1 MHLPFG
7 TCYCNTNSSDEL
19 YLIEK
24 KQKTPHSPS
33 NPQVTVKCLKTARA
47 TNYCTITETDPKT
60 YQCTQHGKDRLKKKN
75 GMLGKLMVILMVMV
89 MVILGWVATY
99 WGASS
104 VTQATIRYSI
114 IIQTGCLFWQRLNI
128 HFAELQKIRKTSFHC
143 HSCLILKKVHTHTQ
157 TPTEPLSQSAVS
169 PISISQWACSVST

>member
-1 MHLPFG
+1 
-7 TCYCNTNSSDEL
+7 
-19 YLIEK
+19 
-24 KQKTPHSPS
+24 
-33 NPQVTVKCLKTARA
+33 
-47 TNYCTITETDPKT
+47 
-60 YQCTQHGKDRLKKKN
+60 
-75 GMLGKLMVILMVMV
+75 MLGKLMVILMVMV

-143 HSCLILKKVHTHTQ
+143 HSCLILKKVHTHTN
-157 TPTEPLSQSAVS
+157 PN
-169 PISISQWACSVST
+169 WALESVSCFTNFHQSVGLQCKHLTASCIMQKSKASGVYFCMMRTVEINPLLTYHTFLFMMVAEYWTVYNCSSLVLPKP